1 MRLRNK
7 IYIYSEIK
15 NSELLAAFEFRI
27 FISPLPVC
35 VFYLFKPV
43 SVQAYYK
50 PIGFEEVEAPTF
62 LDSWLMN
69 VVKVVS
75 SVHWLP

>member
-27 FISPLPVC
+27 FIFPLPVC
-35 VFYLFKPV
+35 VFYLFKPI
-43 SVQAYYK
+43 SVQAY
-50 PIGFEEVEAPTF
+50 
-62 LDSWLMN
+62 
-69 VVKVVS
+69 
-75 SVHWLP
+75 